1 MTTNLADLGF
11 SEKDLADLDS
21 LLAIEEMPEPRKKI
35 SKRGAKVVEPQPVER
50 RESPVPVGLVA
61 QVDRVHC
68 KTCEKHSLI
77 FQRVLVKYSYRGG
90 ISKKPLGEF
99 TSTDYA
105 RLMKEKAGSRETEV
119 KDVEIELCEICSKV
133 VLEMWEADIGIEI

>member
-11 SEKDLADLDS
+11 SEKDLADLDN
-21 LLAIEEMPEPRKKI
+21 LLAIEEMPEQRKKI
-35 SKRGAKVVEPQPVER
+35 TKRGAKVVEPQPVER
-50 RESPVPVGLVA
+50 RESPVPVGIVA
-61 QVDRVHC
+61 QVDRVRC

-77 FQRVLVKYSYRGG
+77 FQRVLVKYSYKGG
-90 ISKKPLGEF
+90 VSKKPLGEF

-119 KDVEIELCEICSKV
+119 KDVEIELCEACSKA
-133 VLEMWEADIGIEI
+133 VLELWEANGELEV